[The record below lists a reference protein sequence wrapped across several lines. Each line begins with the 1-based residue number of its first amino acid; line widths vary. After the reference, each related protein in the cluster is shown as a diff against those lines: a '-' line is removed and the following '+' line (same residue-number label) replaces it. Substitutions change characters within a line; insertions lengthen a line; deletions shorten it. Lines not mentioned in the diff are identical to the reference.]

1 MAPTVWPQPIEPLV
15 SMKKKVLIVE
25 DEPLIGMMLA
35 ENVRDLGGQVSRI
48 VTTGEAAMRAVEQ
61 ERPDAIL
68 MDINIEGPLDGIE
81 TARAIMD
88 GQAIPILFFTGHQ
101 DPELIERASS
111 VGPVGIVDKLDST
124 EAIHQALSSL
134 LR

>member
-1 MAPTVWPQPIEPLV
+1 MAPSTWLNPIEPIV
-15 SMKKKVLIVE
+15 FMKKKVLIVE

-48 VTTGEAAMRAVEQ
+48 VTNGDAAMRAVEQ

-81 TARAIMD
+81 TAKAIMV
-88 GQAIPILFFTGHQ
+88 GQEIPILFFTGYQ
-101 DPELIERASS
+101 DPALIQRASS
-111 VGPVGIVDKLDST
+111 VSPVGIVDKLDT
-124 EAIHQALSSL
+124 TDAIHDAISSL

>member
-1 MAPTVWPQPIEPLV
+1 MKPFVF
-15 SMKKKVLIVE
+15 MKKKILIVE
-25 DEPLIGMMLA
+25 DEPLVGMMLA
-35 ENVRDLGGQVSRI
+35 ENVRDLGCQVSRI

-81 TARAIMD
+81 TAKAIMI
-88 GQAIPILFFTGHQ
+88 GQDEIPILFFTGYQ
-101 DPELIERASS
+101 DPELIKRANA
-111 VGPVGIVDKLDST
+111 VKPIGIVDKLDTT
-124 EAIHQALSSL
+124 EAIQQALSSL

>member
-1 MAPTVWPQPIEPLV
+1 
-15 SMKKKVLIVE
+15 MKKKVLIVE

-35 ENVRDLGGQVSRI
+35 ENVRDLGCQVSRI
-48 VTTGEAAMRAVEQ
+48 VTSGEAAMRAVEQ

-81 TARAIMD
+81 TAKAIMV
-88 GQAIPILFFTGHQ
+88 GQEIPILFFTGYQ
-101 DPELIERASS
+101 DPELIQRASS
-111 VGPVGIVDKLDST
+111 VKPIGIVDKLDTT
-124 EAIHQALSSL
+124 EAICEALTSL